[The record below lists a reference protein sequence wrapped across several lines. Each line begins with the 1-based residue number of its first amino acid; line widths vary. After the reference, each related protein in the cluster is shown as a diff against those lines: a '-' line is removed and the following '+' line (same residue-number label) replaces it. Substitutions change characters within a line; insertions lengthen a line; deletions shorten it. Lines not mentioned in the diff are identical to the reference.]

1 MMKDFGWF
9 KIVPHGDGTEEFE
22 EYKKYHNKIEKEKVA
37 RHMRTL
43 RAGVTSVPSYDVF
56 TGEKLQAG
64 LFEDG
69 EFIFPMEF
77 LHYYENYD
85 IGIPYDYEDY
95 LVNELKL

>member
-1 MMKDFGWF
+1 MMKEFGWF
-9 KIVPHGDGTEEFE
+9 KIIPYGEGTEEFE
-22 EYKKYHNKIEKEKVA
+22 EYKKYHNKIEKEKVV
-37 RHMRTL
+37 RHIKTL
-43 RAGVTSVPSYDVF
+43 DPGVTSVPSYDVF

-64 LFEDG
+64 LFKDG
-69 EFIFPMEF
+69 GFIFPMEF